1 MDESVNKIS
10 SLMIWS
16 LVNTFLTWNQKLNNW
31 PPQQGRNTLI
41 IIYLSKFLPQKNKL
55 LTLGN

>member
-16 LVNTFLTWNQKLNNW
+16 LVNTYLTWSQKLNNW
-31 PPQQGRNTLI
+31 PPQQGRNDLI
-41 IIYLSKFLPQKNKL
+41 IKYLSRFLPQKNKL